1 MWVSAA
7 KPGLLAAL
15 LWVAGCAGVGTGGGT
30 AAVGAAGPVPAKP
43 ANVWLRS
50 MEAKRIAL
58 EKGAEGSGI
67 AVLRTDDNQ
76 LQVNVPSEFSFDP
89 ERAEI
94 KPDMRPV
101 LDQFAAE
108 LEEQPLSH
116 LLIRIVGYT
125 DSVGD
130 DAVNDALSL
139 ARAVSVGKYLES
151 KGIGAHRIE
160 VEGRGERNPM
170 VGNDKAY
177 GRALNRRVE
186 IYLRDPGTKS

>member
-1 MWVSAA
+1 MWASFA
-7 KPGLLAAL
+7 KPGLIAAL
-15 LWVAGCAGVGTGGGT
+15 LWVVAGCAGVGQSD
-30 AAVGAAGPVPAKP
+30 GAAAPGGAGPAKP
-43 ANVWLRS
+43 AHVWLRS

-94 KPDMRPV
+94 KPGMRPV

-108 LEEQPLSH
+108 LEEKPLSH

-130 DAVNDALSL
+130 EAVNDALSL
-139 ARAVSVGKYLES
+139 ARAASVGKYLES
-151 KGIGAHRIE
+151 RGISANRIE
-160 VEGRGERNPM
+160 VEGRGERKPM
-170 VGNDKAY
+170 VSNDKAY

>member
-1 MWVSAA
+1 MWARAA
-7 KPGLLAAL
+7 TAALLSAL
-15 LWVAGCAGVGTGGGT
+15 LWVVGCADVGTGST
-30 AAVGAAGPVPAKP
+30 AAAGGAGPAPAKP
-43 ANVWLRS
+43 AHLWLRS

-89 ERAEI
+89 ERSEI
-94 KPDMRPV
+94 KAGMRPV

-130 DAVNDALSL
+130 EAVNDALSL

-151 KGIGAHRIE
+151 KGIRANRIE

-170 VGNDKAY
+170 VGNDKPY